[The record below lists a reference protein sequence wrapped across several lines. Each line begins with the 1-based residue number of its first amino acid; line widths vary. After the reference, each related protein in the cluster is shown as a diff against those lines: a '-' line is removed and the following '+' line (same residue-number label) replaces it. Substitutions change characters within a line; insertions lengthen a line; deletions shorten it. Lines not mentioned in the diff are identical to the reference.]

1 MKILIVGNGGR
12 EHTLGWKLAQSEK
25 VEKIFF
31 APGNAGT
38 ASIGKNIQLNADDI
52 DGLLSFAKTEG
63 IELTVAGPE
72 VPLCAGIADRFEAEG
87 LKVFGPVAASAKLEG
102 SKAFAKE
109 FMVRH
114 KIPTAGYMEFTEA
127 EKALENVGVFG
138 YPTVIK
144 ADGLAAGKGVIIA
157 QNEAE
162 AKAAVQS
169 IMKDKDFGESG
180 DKIVLEEF
188 LTGIEASILCFVDGK
203 TIVPM
208 VSAQDYKKVFDGDEG
223 PNTGGMGTYSP
234 SVVYK
239 GDIRKQTEEKVL
251 APVMEGIKKDGMDF
265 RGVIVIGIMISQE
278 GEVKVLEFKVRF
290 GDPETQVIIPRM
302 KTDLVDVLEAC
313 AEGRLSEI
321 EIEWSDQ
328 EAVCVVLASGGY
340 PGKYEKGKEI
350 KGLENDFDSII
361 IHAGTKLDDGKVL
374 TNGGRVMGV
383 VSLGATVK
391 EAREKSY
398 ASVGKISF
406 EGMGYRTDIG
416 TIGSA

>member
-12 EHTLGWKLAQSEK
+12 EHTLGWKLIQSDRVDE
-25 VEKIFF
+25 IFF

-38 ASIGKNIQLNADDI
+38 ASIGKNIPIKAEDI
-52 DGLLSFAKTEG
+52 EGLLSFAKDEG

-72 VPLCAGIADRFEAEG
+72 VPLCDGIADRFEVEG

-109 FMVRH
+109 FMIRH
-114 KIPTAGYMEFTEA
+114 NIPTAGYMEFTDA
-127 EKALENVGVFG
+127 EKALEKVGEFG

-157 QNEAE
+157 QSEDE
-162 AKAAVQS
+162 AKAAVES

-180 DKIVLEEF
+180 DKIIIEEF

-203 TIVPM
+203 TMIPM
-208 VSAQDYKKVFDGDEG
+208 VSAQDYKKIYDDDKG

-239 GDIRKQTEEKVL
+239 GDIKKQTEEKVL
-251 APVMEGIKKDGMDF
+251 GPFMDGIKKDGMDF
-265 RGVIVIGIMISQE
+265 RGVIFIGIMISE
-278 GEVKVLEFKVRF
+278 KNEVKVLEFNARF

-313 AEGRLSEI
+313 ADGRLSEI
-321 EIEWSDQ
+321 EIEWS
-328 EAVCVVLASGGY
+328 EEVAVCVVLASGGY
-340 PGKYEKGKEI
+340 PGPYVKGEEI
-350 KGLENDFDSII
+350 KGLESDFDSIV
-361 IHAGTKLDDGKVL
+361 IHAGTKLEDGKVL

-383 VSLGATVK
+383 VSLGDTVK
-391 EAREKSY
+391 EARGKSY

-406 EGMGYRTDIG
+406 KGMQYRSDIG
-416 TIGSA
+416 KIASE

>member
-1 MKILIVGNGGR
+1 
-12 EHTLGWKLAQSEK
+12 
-25 VEKIFF
+25 
-31 APGNAGT
+31 
-38 ASIGKNIQLNADDI
+38 
-52 DGLLSFAKTEG
+52 
-63 IELTVAGPE
+63 
-72 VPLCAGIADRFEAEG
+72 
-87 LKVFGPVAASAKLEG
+87 
-102 SKAFAKE
+102 
-109 FMVRH
+109 
-114 KIPTAGYMEFTEA
+114 
-127 EKALENVGVFG
+127 
-138 YPTVIK
+138 
-144 ADGLAAGKGVIIA
+144 
-157 QNEAE
+157 
-162 AKAAVQS
+162 
-169 IMKDKDFGESG
+169 
-180 DKIVLEEF
+180 
-188 LTGIEASILCFVDGK
+188 
-203 TIVPM
+203 
-208 VSAQDYKKVFDGDEG
+208 
-223 PNTGGMGTYSP
+223 
-234 SVVYK
+234 
-239 GDIRKQTEEKVL
+239 
-251 APVMEGIKKDGMDF
+251 MEGIKKDGMDF
-265 RGVIVIGIMISQE
+265 RGVIFIGIMISQE
-278 GEVKVLEFKVRF
+278 GEVKVLEFNVRF

-416 TIGSA
+416 KIASE

>member
-12 EHTLGWKLAQSEK
+12 EHTLGWKLSQSER
-25 VEKIFF
+25 VDEIFF

-38 ASIGKNIQLNADDI
+38 ASIGKNIAVKADDI
-52 DGLLSFAKTEG
+52 DGLLSFAKKEG

-72 VPLCAGIADRFEAEG
+72 VPLCAGIADRFESEG

-114 KIPTAGYMEFTEA
+114 NIPTAGYMEFTDA
-127 EKALENVGVFG
+127 DKALENVGVFG
-138 YPTVIK
+138 YPAVIK

-157 QNEAE
+157 QNEDQ

-208 VSAQDYKKVFDGDEG
+208 VSAQDYKKIYNGDKG

-234 SVVYK
+234 SAVYK
-239 GDIRKQTEEKVL
+239 GDIKKQTEEKVL
-251 APVMEGIKKDGMDF
+251 EPFMQGIKKDGIDF
-265 RGVIVIGIMISQE
+265 RGVIFIGIMISGE
-278 GEVKVLEFKVRF
+278 GEVKVLEFNVRF
-290 GDPETQVIIPRM
+290 GDPETQVIIPRI

-313 AEGRLSEI
+313 ADGRLSEI
-321 EIEWSDQ
+321 EIEWTEK

-340 PGKYEKGKEI
+340 PGSYQKGKEI
-350 KGLENDFDSII
+350 KGLDSDFDSII
-361 IHAGTKLDDGKVL
+361 IHAGTKAQDGKVL

-383 VSLGATVK
+383 VSLGETVK

-398 ASVGKISF
+398 AAIEKISF
-406 EGMGYRTDIG
+406 EGMGYRSDIG
-416 TIGSA
+416 KIASE

>member
-12 EHTLGWKLAQSEK
+12 EHTLGWKLSQSEK
-25 VEKIFF
+25 VENIFF

-38 ASIGKNIQLNADDI
+38 ASIGKNIALNADDI
-52 DGLLSFAKTEG
+52 EGLLDFAKKES
-63 IELTVAGPE
+63 IDLTVAGPE
-72 VPLCAGIADRFEAEG
+72 VPLCSGIADRFEDEG

-114 KIPTAGYMEFTEA
+114 NIPTAGYMEFTDA

-169 IMKDKDFGESG
+169 IMKKKDFGESG

-208 VSAQDYKKVFDGDEG
+208 ASAQDYKKIFDGDEG

-239 GDIRKQTEEKVL
+239 GDIKKQTEEKVL
-251 APVMEGIKKDGMDF
+251 APFMEGIKKDGMDF
-265 RGVIVIGIMISQE
+265 RGVIFIGIMISEE
-278 GEVKVLEFKVRF
+278 GEVKVLEFNVRF

-302 KTDLVDVLEAC
+302 KTDLVDVLLAC
-313 AEGRLSEI
+313 ADGRLSEI
-321 EIEWSDQ
+321 EIEWSDE

-350 KGLENDFDSII
+350 KGLENDFESII
-361 IHAGTKLDDGKVL
+361 IHAGTKLDGGKVL

-398 ASVGKISF
+398 ASLGKISF

-416 TIGSA
+416 KIASE

>member
-12 EHTLGWKLAQSEK
+12 EHTLGWKLSQSER

-38 ASIGKNIQLNADDI
+38 ESIGKNILLNADDI
-52 DGLLSFAKTEG
+52 EGLLDFAKKES
-63 IELTVAGPE
+63 IDLTVAGPE
-72 VPLCAGIADRFEAEG
+72 VPLCEGIADRFEAEG
-87 LKVFGPVAASAKLEG
+87 LKVFGPVEASARLEG

-114 KIPTAGYMEFTEA
+114 NIPTAGYMEFTEA
-127 EKALENVGVFG
+127 GKALENAGAFG
-138 YPTVIK
+138 YPAVIK

-157 QNEAE
+157 QNEDE
-162 AKAAVQS
+162 AKAAIRSV
-169 IMKDKDFGESG
+169 MEDRDFGDSG

-208 VSAQDYKKVFDGDEG
+208 VSAQDYKKIFDGDEG

-234 SVVYK
+234 SFVYK
-239 GDIRKQTEEKVL
+239 GDIKKQTEEKVL
-251 APVMEGIKKDGMDF
+251 VPFMEGIKKDKMDF
-265 RGVIVIGIMISQE
+265 RGVIFIGIMISEE
-278 GEVKVLEFKVRF
+278 GEVKVLEFNVRF

-302 KTDLVDVLEAC
+302 KTDLLDVLLAC
-313 AEGRLSEI
+313 AEGRLSDI
-321 EIEWSDQ
+321 EIEWSDDA
-328 EAVCVVLASGGY
+328 AVCVVLASGGY

-361 IHAGTKLDDGKVL
+361 IHAGTKLEDEKVL

-383 VSLGATVK
+383 VSLGETVK

-406 EGMGYRTDIG
+406 IGMQYRSDIG
-416 TIGSA
+416 KIASE